1 MIWVWSVLFILTL
14 VVEIVTV
21 ELVSVWF
28 AVGSLIAFI
37 LALCKVGT
45 TVQIIVFLAVSI
57 VLLASLRWV
66 CMKALKNSKEK
77 TNLDSLVGK
86 IFKLTK
92 SIEEENPGEIKVN
105 GVIWRVVEKNG
116 ELAELGKK
124 VKIVEV
130 QGNKFLVEKE
140 KD

>member
-86 IFKLTK
+86 TFKLTK

>member
-37 LALCKVGT
+37 LALCKVCT